1 MEQKQQISWFGRI
14 RQAVSGGV
22 RGARISEQM
31 NPGFFSSTAG
41 VEEERRWGYASG
53 TEEDYYW
60 RRLSDNFYLKDL
72 VPSAYL
78 EMHNQV
84 YEAYH
89 ANPLAFA
96 IIEMTTSFVLGRGV
110 KLDASNKRVKKV
122 LDEFWQ
128 ANSMD
133 ERVYT
138 ICNELALY
146 GEIFVR
152 YFVNRFDGSVKVR
165 LTDPSLID
173 QIETD
178 PEDIETPLR
187 FHRRPVGESASA
199 PSSTTGGLKLIFRP
213 GERETEGEWFEADS
227 QMQQFAINKVSN
239 AKRGNSDLATMLPW
253 LRRYKDWLT
262 DRVRI
267 NKYKGAFIWD
277 VTLRGADRKTIDT
290 KRMEYSTPPQP
301 GSVLLHNEA
310 ESWQAV
316 QPAIN
321 ANDAKEDG
329 RALKLMIAVGA
340 GLPEHYL
347 ADSSNGNR
355 ATAAEMGMPTLLKFQ
370 RRQRYMKYILRC
382 ILDRVLAEAQGAGRL
397 GENVNLSYDLIF
409 PEIDLDDNKQ
419 LAGAANALTQA
430 LTAAKAQGWLSD
442 ETAMRLLFKFAGE
455 DISVHDELARIRG
468 EQASC
473 QAPPP
478 QDA

>member
-14 RQAVSGGV
+14 RQAVSGGA
-22 RGARISEQM
+22 RDARISEQM

-110 KLDASNKRVKKV
+110 KLDASNKRVKKL

-199 PSSTTGGLKLIFRP
+199 PSSTTGGLKLVFRP

-310 ESWQAV
+310 ESWQVV

-329 RALKLMIAVGA
+329 RALKLMIAVGVLFLTNECSKKRW
-340 GLPEHYL
+340 LPH
-347 ADSSNGNR
+347 R
-355 ATAAEMGMPTLLKFQ
+355 
-370 RRQRYMKYILRC
+370 
-382 ILDRVLAEAQGAGRL
+382 
-397 GENVNLSYDLIF
+397 
-409 PEIDLDDNKQ
+409 DN
-419 LAGAANALTQA
+419 AF
-430 LTAAKAQGWLSD
+430 
-442 ETAMRLLFKFAGE
+442 RLLFSPSSLLGLDLDMKNVMAKGLMTVKEAYTTKVVVRPQEYFYRYFRKALSAG
-455 DISVHDELARIRG
+455 DSSTTQDVKIQLSCLYRQKVSGTGVVSHDRSVPSQLLLG
-468 EQASC
+468 Y
-473 QAPPP
+473 
-478 QDA
+478 

>member
-1 MEQKQQISWFGRI
+1 MEQKQQQLSWFGRI
-14 RQAVSGGV
+14 RQAVSGATL
-22 RGARISEQM
+22 GARVSEQV
-31 NPGFFSSTAG
+31 NPGFFSSGTG
-41 VEEERRWGYASG
+41 VEEERRWGYVSG

-128 ANSMD
+128 ANAMD

-165 LTDPSLID
+165 LTAPSLID

-187 FHRRPVGESASA
+187 FHRRPVGESAST
-199 PSSTTGGLKLIFRP
+199 PSSTTGSLKLTFRP
-213 GERETEGEWFEADS
+213 GKRETEGEWFEADR

-277 VTLRGADRKTIDT
+277 VTLRC
-290 KRMEYSTPPQP
+290 
-301 GSVLLHNEA
+301 V
-310 ESWQAV
+310 
-316 QPAIN
+316 
-321 ANDAKEDG
+321 
-329 RALKLMIAVGA
+329 
-340 GLPEHYL
+340 
-347 ADSSNGNR
+347 
-355 ATAAEMGMPTLLKFQ
+355 
-370 RRQRYMKYILRC
+370 
-382 ILDRVLAEAQGAGRL
+382 LDRVLAEAQSAGRL

-430 LTAAKAQGWLSD
+430 LTAAKTQGWLSD

-468 EQASC
+468 EQAPGPVERRC
-473 QAPPP
+473 
-478 QDA
+478 